1 MAVRGRSQ
9 WSEALHHRNRVT
21 WSISTPRSAAS
32 SSVARYDSRYR
43 RYRRNRDHS
52 RREAEPGKA
61 RRLLNLSERLSSAN
75 ATVPVNHVCHLEI
88 EHILGSPPWYR

>member
-1 MAVRGRSQ
+1 VAVRGRSQ

-43 RYRRNRDHS
+43 RYRRTVTMITAGGKRNRAAPGS
-52 RREAEPGKA
+52 YSTCPSAVRE
-61 RRLLNLSERLSSAN
+61 RSMR
-75 ATVPVNHVCHLEI
+75 VNHVCQLEV